1 MKKFNLNLFVV
12 GWGNV
17 CLYADTET
25 RMKTIQRRNQIRI
38 NLSRRNREEKPEM
51 NTGEGSVREK
61 LIGNEW
67 LEREEMMNDKLNTKD
82 GEERAP
88 GCLDTQ
94 ETEDM
99 S

>member
-1 MKKFNLNLFVV
+1 MKKFNLKLFGV

-17 CLYADTET
+17 CPDTKT
-25 RMKTIQRRNQIRI
+25 RKKTIQRRNRIRI
-38 NLSRRNREEKPEM
+38 KPSRRNREEKPEM
-51 NTGEGSVREK
+51 NRGEGLVRE
-61 LIGNEW
+61 IMIRNEW
-67 LEREEMMNDKLNTKD
+67 LEGEEMMNDKLITKD
-82 GEERAP
+82 GEGRAP